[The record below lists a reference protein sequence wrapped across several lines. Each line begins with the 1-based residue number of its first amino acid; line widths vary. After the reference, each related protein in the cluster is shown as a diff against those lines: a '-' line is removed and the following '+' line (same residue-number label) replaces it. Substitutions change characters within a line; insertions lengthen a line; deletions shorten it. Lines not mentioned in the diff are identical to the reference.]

1 MTGSHRKVPVARQ
14 PRISWQAWLILK
26 LARWLAPDF
35 SSPQAIERAIES
47 DRVRGPARPSR
58 HLLRKLRFS
67 EEVGDGCR
75 VFRASPRTGVTSSV
89 RLLYLHGGAYVLD
102 LQAVQWSLIAGLIQ
116 RTGAEVIA
124 PIYPLAPEF
133 GWQEGLSCVRSLY
146 LKLAEDSGAGNVVLV
161 GDSAGGGLAL
171 ALAQSLRDAK
181 ITPPAALVL
190 FSPWLDVG
198 VVGVDQP
205 ALERLDPALTIQ
217 FLRATGRLWAKGL
230 PVDDP
235 RISPLFGD
243 HTGLPP
249 TIVFSGT
256 RDVLDSDAL
265 RLAARNPDINHRH
278 YRDMLHVWPGAP
290 IPEAKRALDE
300 AAAFIGMYTGD

>member
-1 MTGSHRKVPVARQ
+1 MTGSHQKISSAQQ
-14 PRISWQAWLILK
+14 PRISWQAWLTLK

-35 SSPQAIERAIES
+35 SSPQAIERAIEN
-47 DRVRGPARPSR
+47 DRARGPARPSR
-58 HLLRKLRFS
+58 QKLRKIRFS
-67 EEVGDGCR
+67 EEEFNGYTI
-75 VFRASPRTGVTSSV
+75 FRAAPRVGAISPV

-102 LQAVQWSLIAGLIQ
+102 LQAVQWNLITGLIQ
-116 RTGAEVIA
+116 RTGAEVIV

-133 GWQEGLSCVRSLY
+133 GWQEGLRCVQSLY
-146 LKLAEDSGAGNVVLV
+146 LKLVEESGIGNVVLV

-171 ALAQSLRDAK
+171 ALAQTLRDCRE
-181 ITPPAALVL
+181 IPPAALVL

-198 VVGVDQP
+198 TVGVDQP
-205 ALERLDPALTIQ
+205 TLERVDPALTIQ

-230 PVDDP
+230 PPDDP

-265 RLAARNPDINHRH
+265 RLATRNPDIDHRH
-278 YRDMLHVWPGAP
+278 YRDMIHVWPGAP

-300 AAAFIGMYTGD
+300 AAEFIGRHTGV